1 MAKKKT
7 PGQLRAEAK
16 KLMEQAG
23 ELENQQYEKIGR
35 IVKGHHDA
43 NFDSFDLNSFKT
55 EVEKILNR

>member
-7 PGQLRAEAK
+7 AAQLREEAK
-16 KLMEQAG
+16 KLMEKAC

-35 IVKGHHDA
+35 IVKGHHEA